1 MWIEEEL
8 NTFSEEDD
16 YEQKF
21 QKASFYWILEVLVGS
36 VLMVLVVITLAIYLL
51 RLKRYQRFEVSIL
64 AFMLV
69 EYCSFAIGI
78 ILMLVKKQNFLWPL

>member
-1 MWIEEEL
+1 MCIGEEL
-8 NTFSEEDD
+8 NKFSEEDD

-36 VLMVLVVITLAIYLL
+36 VLMVLVVITLTIYLL
-51 RLKRYQRFEVSIL
+51 RLKRFQRFEVSIL

-69 EYCSFAIGI
+69 EYGSFAIGF
-78 ILMLVKKQNFLWPL
+78 ILMLIKK

>member
-8 NTFSEEDD
+8 NKFSEEDD

-36 VLMVLVVITLAIYLL
+36 VLMVLVVITLTIYLL
-51 RLKRYQRFEVSIL
+51 RLKRFQRFEVSIL

-69 EYCSFAIGI
+69 EYGSFAIGF
-78 ILMLVKKQNFLWPL
+78 ILMLIKK